1 MAPSLTSDMRDLLE
15 IFEKREVEYAVVEG
29 FAVNFYGY
37 VRNTQDL
44 DVLVF
49 PSAENAV
56 RVMQA
61 LEEFG
66 FGDAGIP
73 QEYFERRGSAIHLG
87 VEPNRIDL
95 LTKLEGVETEQIR
108 RGVRS
113 VELDGCRVQ
122 MVSLEV
128 LLEAKRNSSRAK
140 DLADVE
146 ELEQAGASRK
156 S

>member
-1 MAPSLTSDMRDLLE
+1 MALSLTSDMRDLLE
-15 IFEKREVEYAVVEG
+15 IFKSRKVEYVVVGG

-49 PSAENAV
+49 PSVKNAG

-73 QEYFERRGSAIHLG
+73 QELFERRGSAIHLG

-95 LTKLEGVETEQIR
+95 LTKLEGVDTEQIR
-108 RGVRS
+108 HGVRQ
-113 VELDGCRVQ
+113 VDLDGCRVR

-128 LLEAKRNSSRAK
+128 LLEAKRRSSRAK
-140 DLADVE
+140 DQADVE
-146 ELEQAGASRK
+146 ELERARAGLGT
-156 S
+156 